1 MLSLGTMDEEHTM
14 NSALSRIGLPA
25 VPDTKRLA
33 PALAAAMLGM
43 AILFGVG
50 LANSDTIHNA
60 AHDTRH
66 AAAFP
71 CH

>member
-1 MLSLGTMDEEHTM
+1 M
-14 NSALSRIGLPA
+14 NFAHSRIGPQA
-25 VPDTKRLA
+25 VPDTGRML
-33 PALAAAMLGM
+33 PALAAALLG
-43 AILFGVG
+43 AVILFGAA
-50 LANSDTIHNA
+50 LANSDIIHNA

>member
-1 MLSLGTMDEEHTM
+1 MTITSKDTRVV
-14 NSALSRIGLPA
+14 AGLTA
-25 VPDTKRLA
+25 SMGGLR
-33 PALAAAMLGM
+33 PALAAALLGLT
-43 AILFGVG
+43 ILFGVG
-50 LANSDTIHNA
+50 LAQSDTVHNA

>member
-1 MLSLGTMDEEHTM
+1 MSSVSSVTTSTSIPATRSGAVAAVFALFIGIALIGVVGFAPTME
-14 NSALSRIGLPA
+14 
-25 VPDTKRLA
+25 
-33 PALAAAMLGM
+33 
-43 AILFGVG
+43 
-50 LANSDTIHNA
+50 IHNA

>member
-1 MLSLGTMDEEHTM
+1 MTVTSKEPQVV
-14 NSALSRIGLPA
+14 AGLTA
-25 VPDTKRLA
+25 SMSGLW
-33 PALAAAMLGM
+33 PALAAALLGLT
-43 AILFGVG
+43 IVYGVA
-50 LANSDTIHNA
+50 LANSDTVHNA

>member
-1 MLSLGTMDEEHTM
+1 MMREGVSM
-14 NSALSRIGLPA
+14 SSIPA
-25 VPDTKRLA
+25 AAAARA
-33 PALAAAMLGM
+33 PRWAAPLAAAL
-43 AILFGVG
+43 LG
-50 LANSDTIHNA
+50 LALVFLAGFAPSHAIHDA

>member
-1 MLSLGTMDEEHTM
+1 MTATSVEPQVVG
-14 NSALSRIGLPA
+14 GLTA
-25 VPDTKRLA
+25 SMGRSW
-33 PALAAAMLGM
+33 PALAAAMLGLT
-43 AILFGVG
+43 ILYGVA
-50 LANSDTIHNA
+50 LAKSDTIHNA

>member
-1 MLSLGTMDEEHTM
+1 MTITSTE
-14 NSALSRIGLPA
+14 SRVVDGLTA
-25 VPDTKRLA
+25 SIDSFW
-33 PALAAAMLGM
+33 PALAAALLGLTIVYG
-43 AILFGVG
+43 AA
-50 LANSDTIHNA
+50 LANSDTVHNA

>member
-1 MLSLGTMDEEHTM
+1 MDEENMMH
-14 NSALSRIGLPA
+14 SAHPRIGLQA
-25 VPDTKRLA
+25 VPHTKRLL

-43 AILFGVG
+43 AILFGVA

>member
-1 MLSLGTMDEEHTM
+1 MSTTSIEPQV
-14 NSALSRIGLPA
+14 AAGLTA
-25 VPDTKRLA
+25 SMGRLW
-33 PALAAAMLGM
+33 PALAAALLGLT
-43 AILFGVG
+43 ILYGVA
-50 LANSDTIHNA
+50 LAKSDTIHNA

>member
-1 MLSLGTMDEEHTM
+1 M
-14 NSALSRIGLPA
+14 
-25 VPDTKRLA
+25 KRLL

-43 AILFGVG
+43 AILFGVA

>member
-1 MLSLGTMDEEHTM
+1 M
-14 NSALSRIGLPA
+14 SATSIEPQVVAGLTA
-25 VPDTKRLA
+25 SMGRLW
-33 PALAAAMLGM
+33 PALAAALLGLT
-43 AILFGVG
+43 ILYGVA
-50 LANSDTIHNA
+50 LAHSDTIHSA

>member
-1 MLSLGTMDEEHTM
+1 MDEEITM
-14 NSALSRIGLPA
+14 ISAHSRIGLQA
-25 VPDTKRLA
+25 VPDTRRLLSA
-33 PALAAAMLGM
+33 IAAALLG
-43 AILFGVG
+43 AVILFGVA

>member
-1 MLSLGTMDEEHTM
+1 MTVTSNVTCVVASLTASMG
-14 NSALSRIGLPA
+14 GLW
-25 VPDTKRLA
+25 
-33 PALAAAMLGM
+33 PALAAALLGLT
-43 AILFGVG
+43 ILFGVA

-66 AAAFP
+66 VAAFP

>member
-1 MLSLGTMDEEHTM
+1 MTVTSKDPRVV
-14 NSALSRIGLPA
+14 AGLTA
-25 VPDTKRLA
+25 SMGGLW
-33 PALAAAMLGM
+33 PALAAALLGLT
-43 AILFGVG
+43 IVYGVAV
-50 LANSDTIHNA
+50 ANSDTIHNA

>member
-1 MLSLGTMDEEHTM
+1 MI
-14 NSALSRIGLPA
+14 SAHSRIGLQA
-25 VPDTKRLA
+25 VPDTRRLL
-33 PALAAAMLGM
+33 PALAAALLG
-43 AILFGVG
+43 AVILFGVA
-50 LANSDTIHNA
+50 LANSGTVHNA